1 MTTKLNYERQL
12 QKMKT
17 APGFVAALDQS
28 GGSTPKALRLYGVPD
43 NWYID
48 NEQSMFDHIHM
59 MRERIMTSQKFNG
72 DRILAAILFE
82 DTVNREVEGTPV
94 ARYLWEQKRIVP
106 ILKIDQG
113 LEPEKNGVQ
122 MMKPL
127 TKLDA
132 MIKLAKDKMIF
143 GTKARSFIK
152 SANERGIRENVEQQ
166 FRIGKIVCAAGLIP
180 ILEPEVDIR
189 SSQKVEAEN
198 ILKNVLLENLNS
210 LDPDEKVMLK
220 LTLPTIP
227 NHYTEVISH
236 PNVIRVVALSG
247 GYTRFEANSLLA
259 QNELMVASFSRALTE
274 GLRADDS
281 PEFFDSKLDDSIGSI
296 YYASV
301 GKM

>member
-94 ARYLWEQKRIVP
+94 ARYLWEQKRVVS

-113 LEPEKNGVQ
+113 LEPEMNGVQ

-152 SANERGIRENVEQQ
+152 SANERGIRVSTQ
-166 FRIGKIVCAAGLIP
+166 IA
-180 ILEPEVDIR
+180 
-189 SSQKVEAEN
+189 SS
-198 ILKNVLLENLNS
+198 
-210 LDPDEKVMLK
+210 P
-220 LTLPTIP
+220 P
-227 NHYTEVISH
+227 
-236 PNVIRVVALSG
+236 
-247 GYTRFEANSLLA
+247 
-259 QNELMVASFSRALTE
+259 
-274 GLRADDS
+274 
-281 PEFFDSKLDDSIGSI
+281 
-296 YYASV
+296 
-301 GKM
+301 

>member
-59 MRERIMTSQKFNG
+59 MRERIVTSQKFNG

-94 ARYLWEQKRIVP
+94 ARYLWEQKRVVS

-113 LEPEKNGVQ
+113 LEPEMNGVQ

-189 SSQKVEAEN
+189 SSQKAEAEY